1 VDGDFLYLSVTEQ
14 EGVTTDGQRTK
25 GSRLAPTAADRTR
38 IEDGKWLLQRHTA
51 QGCPDGEM
59 LLQGLVRVTEQQN
72 ISAQSRRMRGGGK
85 PAPLDV
91 VRVSVHHQDAD
102 VADCQKSLIGIVR
115 LRIGKAVTITFD
127 GQQRYAFILQPQTS
141 QIPQTVPE
149 KEPEIAITYLNMA
162 TAAETEL
169 GSSQA
174 RSQIDELIQ
183 KAKAYMEIGKDRKDG
198 NYAFVCEK
206 CATVFGYYVDDPE
219 RFGIVEFDK
228 EGRAVSI
235 EEKLAKMS
243 ADELALLKSKIAEA
257 EKAIDDVTGVTE
269 GDEIAAASAELD
281 AMDDALKDEGYA
293 PAGEVSEE

>member
-1 VDGDFLYLSVTEQ
+1 MTEQ

-59 LLQGLVRVTEQQN
+59 LLQGLVRVPEQQN

-149 KEPEIAITYLNMA
+149 KENRLRQM
-162 TAAETEL
+162 EL
-169 GSSQA
+169 GGKGSPQVAGVPVGIGAAQQGVPPPTVTSTGAGAGRQRAQPRGRTTRTAFGTTSTNSS
-174 RSQIDELIQ
+174 R
-183 KAKAYMEIGKDRKDG
+183 
-198 NYAFVCEK
+198 VCD
-206 CATVFGYYVDDPE
+206 TSPSMQMF
-219 RFGIVEFDK
+219 
-228 EGRAVSI
+228 
-235 EEKLAKMS
+235 
-243 ADELALLKSKIAEA
+243 
-257 EKAIDDVTGVTE
+257 
-269 GDEIAAASAELD
+269 
-281 AMDDALKDEGYA
+281 
-293 PAGEVSEE
+293 